1 MNSLSLLSADY
12 AGPVT
17 NLRIIPPKNGYSF
30 VSINSVGS
38 GATSVVKASS
48 FRYGAGHVLTGATEV
63 LLDKH
68 DEVVSYV
75 MASIPLAFAVE
86 GLIDGERRRTVI
98 DRARLLI
105 DGTRQIC
112 ECKPD
117 WAAFYNPRATTQRL
131 LGEAAAAA
139 LGWEY
144 LPVVPETLGSRTFRA
159 NVDRIYGARSVHV
172 PDHTRVHASQLLADG
187 PMKLGDFTGRIHSH
201 EGNAFSMACA
211 MMVRRIVEID
221 LDAPLGHSSLVRAM
235 PPRPA
240 GLPSIRIFGRRN

>member
-1 MNSLSLLSADY
+1 MTSLSLLSSGY

-17 NLRIIPPKNGYSF
+17 NLRIIPPKNGHSF
-30 VSINSVGS
+30 LSINSVGS
-38 GATSVVKASS
+38 GATSVVKTSS
-48 FRYGAGHVLTGATEV
+48 FRYRAGHLLTGATEV

-68 DEVVSYV
+68 DEVVPDV
-75 MASIPLAFAVE
+75 MASIPLAFAIE
-86 GLIDGERRRTVI
+86 GRIDGDSHRTII
-98 DRARLLI
+98 DRARLWR

-117 WAAFYNPRATTQRL
+117 WAAFYRPRAVVQRL

-139 LGWEY
+139 LGWDY
-144 LPVVPETLGSRTFRA
+144 LPVVPQTLGSRVFRN

-172 PDHTRVHASQLLADG
+172 PDHVAVHASQLLAHG
-187 PMKLGDFTGRIHSH
+187 PMKLGDFTGRIQSH
-201 EGNAFSMACA
+201 EGNAFSMTCA

-221 LDAPLGHSSLVRAM
+221 LDVPLGHSSLVRAM